1 MKTSKVILLKILS
14 ALLTLGL
21 IYFLFSSLFIEDITT
36 SLLPGWH
43 TTITPFGGVLQ
54 AIIVLLLFSG
64 IAFLV
69 YKLIWRV
76 LSKFWL

>member
-1 MKTSKVILLKILS
+1 MRKSKIVLLKVLS
-14 ALLTLGL
+14 ALLKLGL
-21 IYFLFSSLFIEDITT
+21 IYFLFSSLLFEDVTT

-54 AIIVLLLFSG
+54 TMVVLLLFSG

-69 YKLIWRV
+69 YKLIWR
-76 LSKFWL
+76 LLGKLWL